1 MAAAGVWSISAALS
15 PSLTAPA
22 RQRNS
27 RRFRPGV
34 FFCAA
39 TFAILRLN
47 PAHVGRATE
56 LWCSPLTPF
65 AKDNRMK
72 MYPDDWQVRLT
83 TGVVTAICIVAA
95 WLLGLGPEAGLWP
108 FMLSIIVAIIIGNLL
123 GRLVY
128 RLLFQRSSSGSPDH
142 PPRA

>member
-1 MAAAGVWSISAALS
+1 
-15 PSLTAPA
+15 
-22 RQRNS
+22 
-27 RRFRPGV
+27 
-34 FFCAA
+34 
-39 TFAILRLN
+39 
-47 PAHVGRATE
+47 
-56 LWCSPLTPF
+56 
-65 AKDNRMK
+65 MK

-108 FMLSIIVAIIIGNLL
+108 FMLSTVVAIIIGNLL